1 MNVCVFGAGAIGGL
15 IAARLSAT
23 GIAVSVI
30 ARGDTLQSL
39 QQHGIGLTED
49 DQARF
54 YPVTA
59 ISAPDNLGVQD
70 LIVIAVK
77 QPSMNPVIKQLKPLI
92 GEHTRVL
99 LAMNGVPWWF
109 FDGLPG
115 APADHL
121 LNTIDPLGDLR
132 KFIPS
137 HQVIGCVVHLAATAL
152 SPGVIQLNMGNN
164 LIIGEPYGAP
174 SEPTLRLGKLLE
186 KARFNVK
193 ISPRIQQDIW
203 YKLLGNMTINPVSAL
218 TRATADRILD
228 DPLVN
233 QLCCKAMR
241 EALEIGKLIGC
252 VVEQT
257 PEERNVTTRKLG
269 AFKTSMLQD
278 IEAGRPLEYEA
289 LIGVVYEIAEK
300 LGKEVPYIAA
310 LYGLIRQLDNSQRHT
325 D

>member
-1 MNVCVFGAGAIGGL
+1 MNVSVYGAGAIGGL
-15 IAARLSAT
+15 ITARLSAA
-23 GIAVSVI
+23 GIAVTVI

-39 QQHGIGLTED
+39 QQHGVGLTED
-49 DQARF
+49 DQTRF

-59 ISAPDNLGVQD
+59 VSAPDSLGVQD
-70 LIVIAVK
+70 LIIIAVK
-77 QPSMNPVIKQLKPLI
+77 QPSMNAIIKQLKPLI

-115 APADHL
+115 APADRI
-121 LNTIDPLGDLR
+121 LNTIDPQGDLR
-132 KFIPS
+132 DFIPS
-137 HQVIGCVVHLAATAL
+137 HQLIGCVVHLAATTL
-152 SPGVIQLNMGNN
+152 SPGIVRLNMGNN

-174 SEPTLRLGKLLE
+174 SEPTLRLGKILE
-186 KARFNVK
+186 DAGFEVE
-193 ISPRIQQDIW
+193 ISHRIQQDIW

-233 QLCCKAMR
+233 QFCCKAMH
-241 EALEIGKLIGC
+241 EALEIGNLLGC
-252 VVEQT
+252 IVTQT
-257 PEERNVTTRKLG
+257 PEERNATTRKLG

-278 IEAGRPLEYEA
+278 IEAGRPLEYAA
-289 LIGVVYEIAEK
+289 LVGVVYEIAEK
-300 LGKEVPYIAA
+300 LGKEVPCIAA
-310 LYGLIRQLDNSQRHT
+310 LYGLIRQLDNSQRPA